1 MVTYRKATE
10 TTSGTIRYEAP
21 EHRQQPGTSPMT
33 EYDVLVTAC
42 WLFGG
47 IGLCI
52 LAVTLVE
59 LYATATATDKTHET
73 EEEDDPAP

>member
-1 MVTYRKATE
+1 
-10 TTSGTIRYEAP
+10 
-21 EHRQQPGTSPMT
+21 MT

-59 LYATATATDKTHET
+59 LYATATTTTPET
-73 EEEDDPAP
+73 EEEDDQAT

>member
-1 MVTYRKATE
+1 
-10 TTSGTIRYEAP
+10 
-21 EHRQQPGTSPMT
+21 MT
-33 EYDVLVTAC
+33 EYDVLITAC

-59 LYATATATDKTHET
+59 VYATATAPET
-73 EEEDDPAP
+73 EEEDVQVT

>member
-1 MVTYRKATE
+1 
-10 TTSGTIRYEAP
+10 
-21 EHRQQPGTSPMT
+21 MT
-33 EYDVLVTAC
+33 EYDVLITAC

-59 LYATATATDKTHET
+59 VYATATTPET
-73 EEEDDPAP
+73 EEEDVQVT

>member
-1 MVTYRKATE
+1 
-10 TTSGTIRYEAP
+10 
-21 EHRQQPGTSPMT
+21 MT

-59 LYATATATDKTHET
+59 LYDTATATAADTTTTPET
-73 EEEDDPAP
+73 EEEDDQAT

>member
-1 MVTYRKATE
+1 
-10 TTSGTIRYEAP
+10 
-21 EHRQQPGTSPMT
+21 MT

-59 LYATATATDKTHET
+59 LYATATATTPET
-73 EEEDDPAP
+73 EEEDVQVT

>member
-1 MVTYRKATE
+1 MSTVT
-10 TTSGTIRYEAP
+10 RY
-21 EHRQQPGTSPMT
+21 
-33 EYDVLVTAC
+33 DLLITAC
-42 WLFGG
+42 WLVVG

>member
-1 MVTYRKATE
+1 
-10 TTSGTIRYEAP
+10 
-21 EHRQQPGTSPMT
+21 MT

-52 LAVTLVE
+52 LTITMVE
-59 LYATATATDKTHET
+59 LYAAAKTPET
-73 EEEDDPAP
+73 PEEEEEEEDDQAT

>member
-1 MVTYRKATE
+1 
-10 TTSGTIRYEAP
+10 
-21 EHRQQPGTSPMT
+21 MT
-33 EYDVLVTAC
+33 EYDVLITAC

-73 EEEDDPAP
+73 EEEDDQAP

>member
-1 MVTYRKATE
+1 
-10 TTSGTIRYEAP
+10 
-21 EHRQQPGTSPMT
+21 MT

-59 LYATATATDKTHET
+59 LYATATATATAADTPTTPET
-73 EEEDDPAP
+73 EEEDDQAP